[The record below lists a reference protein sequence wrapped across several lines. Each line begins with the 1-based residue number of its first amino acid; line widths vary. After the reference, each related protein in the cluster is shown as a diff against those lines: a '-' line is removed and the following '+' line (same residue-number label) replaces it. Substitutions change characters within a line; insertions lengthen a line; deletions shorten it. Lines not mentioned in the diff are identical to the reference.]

1 MPRRRPPSDA
11 AAREAI
17 VRDLDVSMLVEAS
30 AGSGKTTSLAERMVA
45 MITSGRCTV
54 DQMAAIT
61 FTRKA
66 AAELRGKFQVE
77 LEKSIRA
84 ATDPTIG
91 DRLSKAL
98 AHLEQV
104 FTGTVHAFCGRLLRE
119 RPVEARVAPAF
130 EEIDDDQDAVML
142 RQAWHDYIAH
152 LHARNDSRLG
162 KLLEADVALGD
173 LEEAFAQICLY
184 PEVNFPAPNL
194 DPPDPRAAVAAL
206 NAMLTTLDRWLPGPI
221 TDETT
226 CPLQQILLDL
236 ARGLNVF
243 DANHS
248 AKVAR
253 LFERCKAVAKPTYK
267 WWSPKT
273 KDDAQTAHALY
284 EKFRTQ
290 VVEPYLS
297 VWRAY
302 LYRVALDVLLPARD
316 AAAEARIR
324 YGKLNY
330 EDLLLK
336 ARDLLRDNP
345 EVRCYFRRRFP
356 YLFVDEFQDTDPI
369 QAEVM
374 LLLAGESDTER
385 DWRRMRPRPGALFVV
400 GDPKQSIYRFRRAD
414 IETYNHVRQLIEQG
428 GGRIAELTRNYRSA
442 GRLCDWANE
451 VFRETF
457 QDTPTPQQ
465 PAFVGLDPNRPPGD
479 AQRTGVRTLTMLEH
493 EDYTSVP
500 GLEADAIARYIADAV
515 SNGRTI
521 EGGSADTK
529 GPRPARYGDFLI
541 LTRVKRNIA
550 VYAGALETR
559 AIPYEVGG
567 GGAFQRVGAM
577 RMLMDLLEALANP
590 DDEVAVVAALR
601 GPLFG
606 VTDDDLYRH
615 RSGGCTFRY
624 LTPELDAVPGPV
636 GAALRL
642 LASAYRLT
650 RELPAAAAVE
660 QILEMTGL
668 PAWAATGESADTA
681 AGSLHRAVDRLRL
694 CARDGGTL
702 ADCVEGLAADLDSGN
717 LEALGLEPGCRDVV
731 RLMNL
736 HKAKGLEAPV
746 IFLADPC
753 IGSPERADIRIT
765 RGADGPQGYLS
776 IEKRV
781 GEFGGRVVIARP
793 TDWEQRAEEELQYV
807 KAEES
812 RLRYVAA
819 TRARDLLV
827 IGRYH
832 GKSRAK
838 NPTPWTPFDE
848 FLQTAPELEIPSL
861 APPAAPALPDLSPAA
876 RVAAEEGR
884 TSKRSRAASPSFVV
898 RAVTELSIREG
909 PSDTRSKS
917 EEMSRL
923 TREPVG
929 ETGPTGKAWGILIHS
944 MLEAAM
950 RAQREMTDDELTSL
964 TAFLTV
970 DDLSLRSHLA
980 EAVLAVRSIMAS
992 DVWQRARSSPEC
1004 YTEVPFTIEVSTE
1017 DLPGQ
1022 PPDSPPRTILH
1033 GVIDLVYR
1041 VEGGWEIVDYKTDV
1055 MSRADPSVL
1064 SQYGSQLQRYG
1075 QFWRKITNETVRRL
1089 GLLSVRTGETIW
1101 LN

>member
-1 MPRRRPPSDA
+1 MHKRRPASDA

-17 VRDLDVSMLVEAS
+17 VRDLDVSMLIEAS
-30 AGSGKTTSLAERMVA
+30 AGSGKTTSLAKRMVA

-77 LEKSIRA
+77 LEKSISA
-84 ATDPTIG
+84 ATDPSIG

-162 KLLEADVALGD
+162 KLLESDVALGD
-173 LEEAFAQICLY
+173 LEDAFAQICLY
-184 PEVNFPAPNL
+184 PEVSFPAPNL
-194 DPPDPRAAVAAL
+194 DPPDPRAAAAAL
-206 NAMLTTLDRWLPGPI
+206 NEVIKTLDRRLPGPI
-221 TDETT
+221 ADETT

-236 ARGLNVF
+236 ARGLNVI
-243 DANHS
+243 DSNHS

-273 KDDAQTAHALY
+273 KDEALAAHALY
-284 EKFRTQ
+284 ETFRSQ

-302 LYRVALDVLLPARD
+302 LYGVALDVLLPARD
-316 AAAEARIR
+316 AAAEARLR
-324 YGKLNY
+324 HGKLNY
-330 EDLLLK
+330 QDLLLK
-336 ARDLLRDNP
+336 ARDLLRDNLK
-345 EVRCYFRRRFP
+345 VRCYFRQRFP

-442 GRLCDWANE
+442 GRLCDWANG

-457 QDTPTPQQ
+457 PDTPTPHQ
-465 PAFVGLDPNRPPGD
+465 PAFVGLDPNRPPGG
-479 AQRTGVRTLTMLEH
+479 AKLTGVRTLTMP
-493 EDYTSVP
+493 EDEVYTHVP
-500 GLEADAIARYIADAV
+500 GLEADAIASYIADAV
-515 SNGRTI
+515 GNGKTI

-550 VYAGALETR
+550 VYAGALEAR
-559 AIPYEVGG
+559 GIPYEVGG

-606 VTDDDLYRH
+606 VTDNDLYRH
-615 RSGGCTFRY
+615 RSGGSTFRY
-624 LTPELDAVPGPV
+624 LIPALDAVPGPV

-642 LASAYRLT
+642 LAVAYRLT

-668 PAWAATGESADTA
+668 LAWAATGEGADTA
-681 AGSLHRAVDRLRL
+681 AGNLHRAVDRLRL
-694 CARDGGTL
+694 CAQDGGTL

-717 LEALGLEPGCRDVV
+717 LEALGLEPGRRDVV

-746 IFLADPC
+746 VFLADPC
-753 IGSPERADIRIT
+753 IGSPERADIHIT

-776 IEKRV
+776 IEKPV
-781 GEFGGRVVIARP
+781 GDFGYRIVIARP
-793 TDWEQRAEEELQYV
+793 TGWEQHAGEELKYV

-827 IGRYH
+827 IGRYD

-838 NPTPWTPFDE
+838 NPTPWTTFAK
-848 FLQTAPELEIPSL
+848 FLQTAPELDMPSL
-861 APPAAPALPDLSPAA
+861 APPAAPARPDLSPGA
-876 RVAAEEGR
+876 RAAAEEGR
-884 TSKRSRAASPSFVV
+884 TAKYSRAASPSFVV
-898 RAVTELSIREG
+898 RAVTDLSDRAG
-909 PSDTRSKS
+909 ASDTRSVS
-917 EEMSRL
+917 EELSGL
-923 TREPVG
+923 TREAAG
-929 ETGPTGKAWGILIHS
+929 ETGPAGKAWGILIHS

-950 RAQREMTDDELTSL
+950 RAEGEVTDDELMGLARFLAVDGPSL
-964 TAFLTV
+964 QP
-970 DDLSLRSHLA
+970 HIA
-980 EAVLAVRSIMAS
+980 EAVFAVRPIMAS
-992 DVWQRARSSPEC
+992 DVWQRARSSSEC
-1004 YTEVPFTIEVSTE
+1004 HTEVPFAIEVPTE

-1022 PPDSPPRTILH
+1022 PPDAPPRTLLQ

-1041 VEGGWEIVDYKTDV
+1041 VEGGWEIVDYKTDGLDDDPYRLI
-1055 MSRADPSVL
+1055 SRHAP
-1064 SQYGSQLQRYG
+1064 QLRLYSRYWNDISG
-1075 QFWRKITNETVRRL
+1075 ERVGRAGLFFVRNTQAVWIT
-1089 GLLSVRTGETIW
+1089 
-1101 LN
+1101 